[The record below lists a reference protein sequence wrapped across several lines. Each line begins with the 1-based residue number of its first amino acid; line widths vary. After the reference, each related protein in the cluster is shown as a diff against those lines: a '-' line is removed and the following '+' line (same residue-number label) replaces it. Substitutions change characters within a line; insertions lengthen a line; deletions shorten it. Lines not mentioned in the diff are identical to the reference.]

1 MPNQKELTRRRFL
14 LLAGSAA
21 GTALVSTACDAIAG
35 HAGSEVRFIN
45 TSYGEENSMSKK
57 VLVTYA
63 SRTGSTAGV
72 ADAIGKALAKKG
84 ASIDVKPMG
93 EVNDLGQYHAVV
105 AGSAI
110 RGQKWLPEATEFLS
124 VHQAEISHK
133 PFASFMVCI
142 TLAMKNGDQY
152 REGLK
157 SWMASVRSA
166 GKPLGE
172 GYFAGALDLDKL
184 SGMDKIKMGTAAS
197 LGIFPKGDFRDWNAI
212 EAWADSLS
220 GIL

>member
-1 MPNQKELTRRRFL
+1 MPNHKDMTRRRFL
-14 LLAGSAA
+14 LLASITA
-21 GTALVSTACDAIAG
+21 GTALVSSACEAIVG
-35 HAGSEVRFIN
+35 KSGSEIRFIN
-45 TSYGEENSMSKK
+45 TSYGEKNPMNDK

-63 SRTGSTAGV
+63 SRAGSTAGV
-72 ADAIGKALAKKG
+72 ADAIGKTLVKNG
-84 ASIDVKPMG
+84 ASVEVKPMR

-110 RGQKWLPEATEFLS
+110 RGQKWLPEAMEFLS

-133 PFASFMVCI
+133 PFVSFMVCI

-157 SWMASVRSA
+157 SWMAPIRSA
-166 GKPLGE
+166 GRSFSE

-197 LGIFPKGDFRDWNAI
+197 LGIFPKGDFRDWKAI
-212 EAWADSLS
+212 EAWADSINSKL
-220 GIL
+220 